1 MVQKYIKYLVCQKE
15 LTVEYNTQKKE
26 ADLENAK
33 KAVAEFKRR
42 ISAKIGR
49 QERLNIV
56 EKKDFIKGELLVR
69 YIVRILYKQNN
80 RKFKAEYLRNLK
92 RNWQR

>member
-15 LTVEYNTQKKE
+15 LIVEYNTQKKE

-42 ISAKIGR
+42 ISAEIGR

-92 RNWQR
+92 RNQQR